1 MPTIGKM
8 ILEQSAQAGDKPD
21 EALVAEVDTFVDD
34 NYKNEL
40 Y

>member
-8 ILEQSAQAGDKPD
+8 ILEQSAQTGDKPD
-21 EALVAEVDTFVDD
+21 EALVAEVDSYVDD